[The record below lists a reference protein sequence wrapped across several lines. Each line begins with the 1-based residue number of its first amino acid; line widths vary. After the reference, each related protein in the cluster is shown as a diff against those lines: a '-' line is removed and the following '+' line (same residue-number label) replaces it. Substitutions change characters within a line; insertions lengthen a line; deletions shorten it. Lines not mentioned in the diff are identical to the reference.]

1 MGSSNQAAEQIQL
14 GREVADALATELTQK
29 IAEKVSEQL
38 ARYFAQQGWINPNLA
53 Q

>member
-1 MGSSNQAAEQIQL
+1 
-14 GREVADALATELTQK
+14 LATELTQK